1 MNVLFKKL
9 RSLGLL
15 LTDSNERMNFL
26 NYRGF
31 ARFISDERLIRKKFK
46 KAFGRELNLE
56 NPQTFNEKIQ
66 WLKLYDHR
74 PEYPLMVDKYEVK
87 KIVSDKIGSDYVIP
101 LIGVY
106 NNFDEIDFDKLPD
119 KFVLKC
125 THNSGGLTICRDK
138 SKLDIPAVR
147 ESMSRALL
155 QNYYWNEREWAYKDI
170 TPRIIAEEY
179 VQDGERINLP
189 VYKILTF
196 NGEPKVIQAIQDDKT
211 DYETIDYF
219 DTDWNKLPFRQ
230 NFPNSKTPY
239 SKPEKLD
246 LMLELTAKLS
256 ADIPLVRID
265 WYTVGDKIRFSEFTF
280 YSDAGFAP
288 FDPPEWD
295 YTLGSWVELPKEK
308 HISD

>member
-280 YSDAGFAP
+280 YSDAGFVP

-295 YTLGSWVELPKEK
+295 YKLGEMIKLPDIKK
-308 HISD
+308 TM